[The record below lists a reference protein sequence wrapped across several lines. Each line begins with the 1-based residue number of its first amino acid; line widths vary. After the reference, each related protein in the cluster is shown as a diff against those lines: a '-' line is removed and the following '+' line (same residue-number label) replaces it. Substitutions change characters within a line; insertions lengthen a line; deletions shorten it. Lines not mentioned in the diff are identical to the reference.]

1 MDKRKKMKAK
11 AAAGTA
17 LLLGRFKFVCGCAIP
32 LNFGV
37 AILKPI

>member
-1 MDKRKKMKAK
+1 MEKDSLNKAVFF
-11 AAAGTA
+11 
-17 LLLGRFKFVCGCAIP
+17 GRFKFVCGCAIP